1 MDIRSIID
9 TVVDT
14 LYNAFTF
21 IVENP
26 LYILVILAAIIV
38 YAIAHYILFKAK
50 GYQPVDRAM
59 CTLSMTGKERSL
71 EFLQNF
77 THMSQEQIA
86 IIQYLRKNEPVSR
99 AALNKR
105 FGKQNVDILI
115 RKEYILLT

>member
-71 EFLQNF
+71 EFLQDF